1 VFGFEGELKEQ
12 MTSSLKLPDRSDLDS
27 ANSLCTTRNEL
38 WVAGGYEGLLKYDIT

>member
-1 VFGFEGELKEQ
+1 

-27 ANSLCTTRNEL
+27 VISLCTTGNEL